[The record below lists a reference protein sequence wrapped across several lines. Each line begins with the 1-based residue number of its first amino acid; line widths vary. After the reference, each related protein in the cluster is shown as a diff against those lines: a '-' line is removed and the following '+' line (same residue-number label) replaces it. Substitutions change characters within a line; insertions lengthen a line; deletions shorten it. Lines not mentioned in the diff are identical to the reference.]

1 MGEQRTAKTTRN
13 EPKKES
19 ISRKKTSL
27 IPSSL
32 FFFGI
37 EIGSEGDLLDNLDA
51 PNGCIFP
58 WIVN

>member
-1 MGEQRTAKTTRN
+1 MGEQRTAKTIRN

-37 EIGSEGDLLDNLDA
+37 EK
-51 PNGCIFP
+51 
-58 WIVN
+58 